1 MAAEDVASAGV
12 AAWGEGKVEGHRS
25 GQSYRTKAVV
35 PAWTWPHGMA
45 ARDIAVDVA
54 ARTTA
59 GNVAA
64 AVTVTGEREIK
75 VVAADE
81 ATGRPR

>member
-35 PAWTWPHGMA
+35 PAWTWPHGTA

-64 AVTVTGEREIK
+64 A
-75 VVAADE
+75 AAM
-81 ATGRPR
+81 ASGRGIVGCRCG